1 MAVANFPLRPI
12 AYKTLTIY
20 ETTDPT
26 VIIAEYDLSGEVDTT
41 GVPYQ
46 LRYVQIFEIHNGEI
60 VTLRDYRNP
69 LGSFEMLNRCRTSG
83 YAHAA
88 VTGVILIPGR

>member
-1 MAVANFPLRPI
+1 M
-12 AYKTLTIY
+12 
-20 ETTDPT
+20 
-26 VIIAEYDLSGEVDTT
+26 
-41 GVPYQ
+41 
-46 LRYVQIFEIHNGEI
+46 RYVQIFEIHNGEI